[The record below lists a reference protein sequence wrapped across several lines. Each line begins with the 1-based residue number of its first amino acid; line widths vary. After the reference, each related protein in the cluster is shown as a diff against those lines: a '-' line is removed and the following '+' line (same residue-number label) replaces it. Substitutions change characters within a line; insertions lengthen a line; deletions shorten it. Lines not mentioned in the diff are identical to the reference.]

1 MPSRE
6 QLSKRRETEA
16 ARAWDRAAA
25 VVRGL
30 QDVAYGLVLDW
41 LAGRV
46 EVDDNRRIKY
56 TVRNFAA
63 LQGLRRV
70 LDMFQ
75 RKYQKT
81 VLGSVL
87 EGAAD
92 IFGLN
97 EEYFQTFTA
106 PAENVFD
113 IARRKTLLRWG
124 YDVEKGELIAGGY
137 FEALFSSAD
146 VSRRVA
152 GLVNRAIAAKM
163 PLADFQKAFR
173 GVFVG
178 RAGQGM
184 LERHFET
191 NSFDLFQRIDRTA
204 NLVYADR
211 LGLNY
216 AVYSG
221 TLKDNSRP
229 FCVERVNKV
238 YSRAEIQGWEKLQ
251 FQGKPKI
258 GYDPFTD
265 CGGFNCRHHLSFVSD
280 EIAAHLRP
288 DIKENAKS

>member
-81 VLGSVL
+81 VLDSVL

-113 IARRKTLLRWG
+113 IARKKTLLRWG
-124 YDVEKGELIAGGY
+124 YDIEKGELVAGGY
-137 FEALFSSAD
+137 FETLFSSAT
-146 VSRRVA
+146 
-152 GLVNRAIAAKM
+152 LEIAI
-163 PLADFQKAFR
+163 
-173 GVFVG
+173 
-178 RAGQGM
+178 
-184 LERHFET
+184 
-191 NSFDLFQRIDRTA
+191 
-204 NLVYADR
+204 
-211 LGLNY
+211 
-216 AVYSG
+216 
-221 TLKDNSRP
+221 
-229 FCVERVNKV
+229 
-238 YSRAEIQGWEKLQ
+238 
-251 FQGKPKI
+251 
-258 GYDPFTD
+258 
-265 CGGFNCRHHLSFVSD
+265 LSFVHSK
-280 EIAAHLRP
+280 L
-288 DIKENAKS
+288 K